1 MVTAGRA
8 LRWTRRLLGAFG
20 QDWRGFL
27 AALRGQ
33 RGVRPGLHTYH
44 VAQPGRKRRF
54 HLRVAADGSALLL
67 IDVTDAIHLNPS
79 AALLVHLALQGVS
92 ADRAAAVLRRRFRQV
107 GVGESR
113 SEAKKIYALVER
125 LTAAAGPCAV
135 SGLGELQWSPLFSVP
150 VSAPY
155 KADLALSYGCNN
167 ACAHCY
173 NENRGRSRL
182 ATRRETN
189 DEPASEPSACDP
201 PSSCDAP
208 LSLAQWRQVLAR
220 LSAVGVP
227 HVIFTGGEPTLFDGL
242 TDLIRA
248 AVGLGLVTGL
258 NTNGRQLADHRF
270 AASLH
275 AAGLDHVQITL
286 ESHRPA
292 VHNLMTG
299 ADSFPQTR
307 RGIENALASG
317 LHTITNATLTRQN
330 VGHAR
335 EIVEFLHSLGLH
347 TFAMNGMIHA
357 GGGRASGDA
366 VPIESLAPVLA
377 GVRDAAKALGM
388 RFLWYTPTQYCRFS
402 PVEWELGPRRCNAGE
417 YSICIEPNGDVL
429 PCQSYYEP
437 AGNLLRDPW
446 ERIWHSALF
455 LGFRRRVVD
464 PRGGGLPRRC
474 WSCPDLPLC
483 AGGCRLERQKD
494 EVECSAS
501 CVGS

>member
-1 MVTAGRA
+1 MVTSGRA
-8 LRWTRRLLGAFG
+8 LRWTRRVLGAFG
-20 QDWRGFL
+20 RDWRGFL

-33 RGVRPGLHTYH
+33 NGVRPGLHTYH
-44 VAQPGRKRRF
+44 VAHSGRKRRF

-79 AALLVHLALQGVS
+79 AALLVHLALQNVS
-92 ADRAAAVLRRRFRQV
+92 ADRAAAVLRGRFRHV

-113 SEAKKIYALVER
+113 SEARKIYALVEG
-125 LTAAAGPCAV
+125 LTTAAGPCAV
-135 SGLGELQWSPLFSVP
+135 CGLGELQWSPLFSVP

-173 NENRGRSRL
+173 NETRGRSL
-182 ATRRETN
+182 VAATHETN
-189 DEPASEPSACDP
+189 
-201 PSSCDAP
+201 DAP
-208 LSLAQWRQVLAR
+208 LSRAQWRQVLAR

-248 AVGLGLVTGL
+248 AMGLGLVTGL
-258 NTNGRQLADHRF
+258 NTNGRRLNDRPF

-286 ESHRPA
+286 ESHRSA

-299 ADSFPQTR
+299 ADSFPQTL
-307 RGIENALASG
+307 RGIENALAVG
-317 LHTITNATLTRQN
+317 LHTITNTTLTRQN

-357 GGGRASGDA
+357 GGGRASRDA
-366 VPIESLAPVLA
+366 VPVESLAPVLA

-429 PCQSYYEP
+429 PCQSYYAP
-437 AGNLLRDPW
+437 AGNILRDPW
-446 ERIWHSALF
+446 ERIWHSELF

-474 WSCPDLPLC
+474 SSCPDLPLC

-494 EVECSAS
+494 EVECSAN

>member
-8 LRWTRRLLGAFG
+8 LRWTRRVLGAFG

-27 AALRGQ
+27 AALRG
-33 RGVRPGLHTYH
+33 RNMMRPGLHACH
-44 VAQPGRKRRF
+44 VERPGMKRRF

-67 IDVTDAIHLNPS
+67 IDVTDAIHLNPT
-79 AALLVHLALQGVS
+79 AALLVHLALQRVS
-92 ADRAAAVLRRRFRQV
+92 ADRAAAVLRSRFRHV
-107 GVGESR
+107 GVRESR
-113 SEAKKIYALVER
+113 SEARAIYALVER
-125 LTAAAGPCAV
+125 LTTAAGPCAV
-135 SGLGELQWSPLFSVP
+135 GGLGELQWSPLFSVP

-173 NENRGRSRL
+173 NENRGPSRL
-182 ATRRETN
+182 ATMRETN
-189 DEPASEPSACDP
+189 DEPATEPSTHDP
-201 PSSCDAP
+201 LSTPHAP
-208 LSLAQWRQVLAR
+208 LSMAQWRQVLAR

-242 TDLIRA
+242 PHLIRA

-258 NTNGRQLADHRF
+258 NTNGRRLSDCRF
-270 AASLH
+270 AASLQ

-299 ADSFPQTR
+299 ADSFPQTLH
-307 RGIENALASG
+307 GIENALAVG
-317 LHTITNATLTRQN
+317 LHTITNTTLTRQN

-357 GGGRASGDA
+357 GGGRASREA
-366 VPIESLAPVLA
+366 VPVESLAPVLA
-377 GVRDAAKALGM
+377 DVRDAAKTRGM
-388 RFLWYTPTQYCRFS
+388 RFLWYTPPQYCRFS
-402 PVEWELGPRRCNAGE
+402 PVEWDFGPRRCNAGE

-429 PCQSYYEP
+429 PCQSYYAP
-437 AGNLLRDPW
+437 AGNILCDPW
-446 ERIWHSALF
+446 ERIWQSELF

-464 PRGGGLPRRC
+464 PQGGGLPRRC
-474 WSCPDLPLC
+474 WSCTDLPLC
-483 AGGCRLERQKD
+483 AGGCRLERRKD
-494 EVECSAS
+494 EAVCSAN